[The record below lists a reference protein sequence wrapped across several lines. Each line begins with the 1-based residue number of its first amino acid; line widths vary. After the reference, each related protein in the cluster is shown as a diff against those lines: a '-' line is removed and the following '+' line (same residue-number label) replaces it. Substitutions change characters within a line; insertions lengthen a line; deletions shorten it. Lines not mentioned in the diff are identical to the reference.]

1 MLGNSSSPNCT
12 LSSPPLLGEICK
24 LFVMVLLIV
33 AIILGNV
40 VSLLVFLQARQFRTS
55 QGYLKVSL
63 ALADLAVGLIVVPYS
78 VYREASS
85 LASGMGQGSSNC
97 SIPSLP
103 CFITGPIFAGCT
115 FVSIT
120 TIFLLSV
127 ERSVAVLKPLHKRAV
142 ITKRR
147 TVWLILLSW
156 SMSFL
161 LAVVPMISSP
171 DITLQYNPCSKMCTY
186 AFPAG
191 RLPGSPWNIMLLFPV
206 FDFSLLGGTF
216 VINFITFTAIR
227 QYCKARGRLASEAQH
242 GSRLSFSDIT
252 AAKTIGIVTF
262 AFSASFG
269 PIAVFV
275 VGSVLGYQ
283 WCKFSFYAF
292 WILTS
297 NSCWNVAIYSA
308 WDPKFRQGVRELF
321 SRPVLNSASQRPSRS
336 TEADSSAP
344 ACVAVFKEMFR
355 PENT

>member
-1 MLGNSSSPNCT
+1 AWDGPANCWSLGASPR
-12 LSSPPLLGEICK
+12 
-24 LFVMVLLIV
+24 LFLVVLLII

-63 ALADLAVGLIVVPYS
+63 ALADLAVGLIVV
-78 VYREASS
+78 
-85 LASGMGQGSSNC
+85 C

-103 CFITGPIFAGCT
+103 CFVTGPIFAGCT

-142 ITKRR
+142 ITKRQ

-186 AFPAG
+186 AFRAG
-191 RLPGSPWNIMLLFPV
+191 RLLPGTPWNIMLLFPA

-216 VINFITFTAIR
+216 VINFITFTTIR
-227 QYCKARGRLASEAQH
+227 LYCKARGWLGSEAQH
-242 GSRLSFSDIT
+242 NSRLSFSDIT
-252 AAKTIGIVTF
+252 AAKTIGILTF
-262 AFSASFG
+262 AFSWVLL
-269 PIAVFV
+269 AVTPTP
-275 VGSVLGYQ
+275 VGSDPTLMVQSVNL
-283 WCKFSFYAF
+283 
-292 WILTS
+292 
-297 NSCWNVAIYSA
+297 AIS
-308 WDPKFRQGVRELF
+308 DPKGESTKHHFPVDGKKPQRWRDTGVQVTLVHLKRNIPDRLLTLQGIIGSPF
-321 SRPVLNSASQRPSRS
+321 QIPMAQI
-336 TEADSSAP
+336 
-344 ACVAVFKEMFR
+344 
-355 PENT
+355 